1 EAARPLARPGSHPEL
16 ATPID
21 WWPTWRAALD
31 PRKESNQ
38 SALLSPHS
46 NAKFTGKR
54 RLSKREDA
62 WSDMISP
69 GAHMDALPRLSGAT
83 TR

>member
-1 EAARPLARPGSHPEL
+1 MLDRRSEEAARPLARPGSHPEL

-46 NAKFTGKR
+46 NAELSGE
-54 RLSKREDA
+54 RLLAMPNDA
-62 WSDMISP
+62 EYGTISP
-69 GAHMDALPRLSGAT
+69 GDQP
-83 TR
+83 